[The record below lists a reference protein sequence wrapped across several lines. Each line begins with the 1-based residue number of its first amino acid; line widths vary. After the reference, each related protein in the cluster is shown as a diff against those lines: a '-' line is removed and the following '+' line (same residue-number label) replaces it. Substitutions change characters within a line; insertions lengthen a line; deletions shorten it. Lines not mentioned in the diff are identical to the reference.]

1 MITKLAIKR
10 ILGNGWHS
18 VINIS
23 ILSIV
28 LLGIVLIQS
37 VYDGWSRTARRQL
50 VAWENGNGHYEHLNY
65 DKYDSFTIDKSYAP
79 IPEVIQTQVDKGEAI
94 PILVST
100 GMLYPKGRMTPVTI
114 KGIPYSQSLL
124 KIPTQYLKIRDNTS
138 LEIPVVIGQQMAKS
152 VEINE
157 GDTIPLRWKDVNGV
171 FNAYDVVIAKIMR
184 TPVPAIDV
192 AHVWMD
198 FAKLN
203 ELRALQNSTTI
214 IALKNEPRSTYL
226 GKEWRYIST
235 EETMESTKAMINADK
250 SGGYVILAL
259 MMFLAMV
266 AIFDTQTLAIFKR
279 KKEIGTLLALGMT
292 KKQVIKLFTIEGSL
306 YMLIGTIVTGVLGLP
321 LFLYLGL
328 KGIQIPQ
335 EVSNMNIVGVIEP
348 IRSYFSPLAMLFIFI
363 IMMAITVYSSWL
375 PAAKIA
381 RMKATDAIKG
391 KA

>member
-18 VINIS
+18 VINIA

-37 VYDGWSRTARRQL
+37 IYDGWSRTARRQL
-50 VAWENGNGHYEHLNY
+50 IEWENGNGHYEQQNY

-79 IPEVIQTQVDKGEAI
+79 IPEGIQTQIDNGEAV

-100 GMLYPKGRMTPVTI
+100 GMLYPNGRMTPITI
-114 KGIPYSQSLL
+114 KGIPYSQTLL
-124 KIPTQYLKIRDNTS
+124 KIPTQYLKITDNTS

-152 VEINE
+152 AEINE

-171 FNAYDVVIAKIMR
+171 FNAYDVVVAKIMR
-184 TPVPAIDV
+184 TPVPSIDV
-192 AHVWMD
+192 SQVWMD

-203 ELRALQNSTTI
+203 ELKELQNSTTI
-214 IALKNEPRSTYL
+214 IVLKSEPRNTSL
-226 GKEWRYIST
+226 GKEWKYIST
-235 EETMESTKAMINADK
+235 KETMESTKAMINADK

-279 KKEIGTLLALGMT
+279 KKEIGTLLALGMP
-292 KKQVIKLFTIEGSL
+292 KKQIIKLFTLEGSL
-306 YMLIGTIVTGVLGLP
+306 YMLLGTIVTAVLGLP
-321 LFLYLGL
+321 IFLYLGI

-335 EVSNMNIVGVIEP
+335 EVGNMNVVGVIEP
-348 IRSYFSPLAMLFIFI
+348 MKSYFSPFALLFIFI
-363 IMMAITVYSSWL
+363 IMMALTVYSSWL